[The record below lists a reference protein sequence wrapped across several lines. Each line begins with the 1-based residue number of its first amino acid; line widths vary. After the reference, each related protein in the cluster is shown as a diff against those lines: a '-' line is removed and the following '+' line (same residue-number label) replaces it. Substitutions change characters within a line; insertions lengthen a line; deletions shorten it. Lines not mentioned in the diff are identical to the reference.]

1 MSGDPNERRQNDKR
15 LAELDAQLKKAQ
27 AQNAPPVRKNEGRA
41 WSLGAEFV
49 GGVLVG
55 AGIGWWLDKW
65 LGTKPWLFILLL
77 ILGFVVGTM
86 NAMRYGKNIEADD
99 EAKN

>member
-1 MSGDPNERRQNDKR
+1 
-15 LAELDAQLKKAQ
+15 
-27 AQNAPPVRKNEGRA
+27 
-41 WSLGAEFV
+41 
-49 GGVLVG
+49 VLVG